1 MPESGTMPY
10 VMYFE
15 PLDKEEQSFDYMED
29 SESENGNYFYGIKT
43 NKTPSNAPVQCLIR
57 GEVIDR
63 PNSNRLMLLKEGG
76 DARMSS
82 IYIPIIDGKFEYQ
95 LNVNVEET
103 YDLIFV
109 DEDLNG
115 AWRPITFFAENGTVS
130 MKLYPMDRHLENVIE
145 GGLLNK
151 KYADHKKL
159 RVSLFQEGWDELR
172 KEWYDLY
179 EKGTAESPAAK
190 EINKLLGESED
201 GNVRDS
207 LYRCLDALQKTKEH
221 LSEEGKALDGKSE
234 IFQRKQ
240 LEWEL
245 DVLNNN
251 VSLVNYAIIAQNL
264 LPINISHNPLGP
276 DPYIEL
282 YNNIYKELYPKH
294 PYTEKINIY
303 VNSLTNM
310 KVGGKYI
317 DFSAPDFNGNP
328 ITLSEQIKGKVSL
341 IDLWASWCGP
351 CRRHSMNMIPVYEA
365 YKDKGFTI
373 VGVARESELSSAV
386 NAAKKDGYPWI
397 NLIELNDRNKIWE
410 MYGVGNAAGSTFLV
424 DRDGTILAIRP
435 TAKEVEE
442 ILENKLK

>member
-1 MPESGTMPY
+1 MKNIKVLFTCLVLFST
-10 VMYFE
+10 
-15 PLDKEEQSFDYMED
+15 LLSF
-29 SESENGNYFYGIKT
+29 SQAQ
-43 NKTPSNAPVQCLIR
+43 TPSNAPVQCLIR

-63 PNSNRLMLLKEGG
+63 PDSNQLILLKEGEDTRVKG
-76 DARMSS
+76 V
-82 IYIPIIDGKFEYQ
+82 YIPIIDGKFEYQ
-95 LNVNVEET
+95 LNVDAEET

-109 DEDLNG
+109 DEDLDG
-115 AWRPITFFAENGTVS
+115 AWQPITFFAENGTVS

-159 RVSLFQEGWDELR
+159 RISLFQEGWDELR
-172 KEWYDLY
+172 KEWNDLY
-179 EKGTAESPAAK
+179 EKDAADSPAAK

-201 GNVRDS
+201 GNVLDS
-207 LYRCLDALQKTKEH
+207 LYRCSDALQKTKEH
-221 LSEEGKALDGKSE
+221 LSEEGKELDRKSRE
-234 IFQRKQ
+234 LYRRQ

-317 DFSAPDFNGNP
+317 DFSAPDFNGNT
-328 ITLSEQIKGKVSL
+328 IILSEQIKGKVAL

-410 MYGVGNAAGSTFLV
+410 MYGVGNAGGSTFLV